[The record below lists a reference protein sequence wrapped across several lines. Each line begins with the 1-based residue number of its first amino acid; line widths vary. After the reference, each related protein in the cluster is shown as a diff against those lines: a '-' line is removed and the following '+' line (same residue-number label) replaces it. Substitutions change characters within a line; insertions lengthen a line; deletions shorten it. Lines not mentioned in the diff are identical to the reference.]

1 MKSPVRNCG
10 GSAFPDYEDNQE
22 SSPRVLVLGYGN
34 PLRSDDG
41 IGWHAAEL
49 LAETLSDSSADI
61 RTLSQLTPELA
72 LPISEASM
80 VIFIDANREG
90 RPGELS
96 CAQVIPQLVPL
107 RFSHE
112 LSPEAVLALSKYMY
126 GISPPAFMVSLGG
139 DCFNLGEELS
149 PIAAAQL
156 PRLINLVCELAGSGM
171 SPAASLS

>member
-10 GSAFPDYEDNQE
+10 GCPSADCDETQ
-22 SSPRVLVLGYGN
+22 SSPPRILVLGYGN

-41 IGWHAAEL
+41 LGWHAAER
-49 LAETLSDSSADI
+49 LAETLSDANAEI

-72 LPISEASM
+72 LPISEASL

-90 RPGELS
+90 EPGELICS
-96 CAQVIPQLVPL
+96 QVTPHLLPV

-126 GISPPAFMVSLGG
+126 GVSPPAFLVSLCGQ
-139 DCFNLGEELS
+139 CFNLGEQLS
-149 PIAAAQL
+149 PLIAAQL
-156 PRLINLVCELAGSGM
+156 PRLVNLVSQLAESGL
-171 SPAASLS
+171 SPAATLS